1 MSGFINYGVSR
12 VLQEI
17 PNEILQ
23 RAFGGNEW
31 RDFGGQ
37 VSIDERIRR
46 EVIYGM
52 VMPDCNIV
60 GGESATVDV
69 GDLPQRILPNG
80 IQIEIPLARTR
91 NRHIS
96 TLLSLET
103 SIQNTEMAGQA
114 TGQWEVYLTGPN
126 VIFTPNNPSA
136 PYMWVRCILENDQN
150 LANYNPRAM
159 YLFGDIVVLAAKAL
173 IYTKLAINTTI
184 TAMTGGQ
191 VDGRLQSIIDGYADS
206 RTMYSEL
213 ITTRWK
219 KVSILQDR
227 KYHNRIIGLGVTR

>member
-1 MSGFINYGVSR
+1 
-12 VLQEI
+12 
-17 PNEILQ
+17 
-23 RAFGGNEW
+23 
-31 RDFGGQ
+31 
-37 VSIDERIRR
+37 
-46 EVIYGM
+46 
-52 VMPDCNIV
+52 
-60 GGESATVDV
+60 
-69 GDLPQRILPNG
+69 
-80 IQIEIPLARTR
+80 
-91 NRHIS
+91 
-96 TLLSLET
+96 
-103 SIQNTEMAGQA
+103 MAGQA